1 MIEKITSLQN
11 KLVKTIASLKQKKHR
26 DELGLF
32 IVEGIRLCEEA
43 LRSDWN
49 IIYAVYDETVQND
62 RMQALVDSLDGRA
75 SKILGVSPLIYDK
88 MAETKDSQG
97 MLMVLEK
104 KASNIDELMA
114 IDKPVF
120 VVLDSVQDP
129 GNVGTI
135 IRTADAAGCSAVLM
149 TKGCADLF
157 GGKTVRA
164 TMGSLFHIPCITDCS
179 QTELLT
185 SFKEHKI
192 AVFATSLAGAK
203 EYFSV
208 DFNQSAAIVF
218 GNEGNGVSEEM
229 LEAAA
234 AKVHIPIY
242 GQAESL
248 NVAASAAV
256 ILYETVRQRRQNL

>member
-1 MIEKITSLQN
+1 
-11 KLVKTIASLKQKKHR
+11 
-26 DELGLF
+26 
-32 IVEGIRLCEEA
+32 
-43 LRSDWN
+43 
-49 IIYAVYDETVQND
+49 
-62 RMQALVDSLDGRA
+62 
-75 SKILGVSPLIYDK
+75 

-97 MLMVLEK
+97 ILLVLEK
-104 KASNIDELMA
+104 KASSIDELMA
-114 IDKPVF
+114 IEKPVF

-135 IRTADAAGCSAVLM
+135 IRTVDAAGCSAVLM

-164 TMGSLFHIPCITDCS
+164 TMGSLFHIPCITDCT

-185 SFKEHKI
+185 RFKEYKI

-208 DFNQSAAIVF
+208 DFSQPAAIVF
-218 GNEGNGVSEEM
+218 GNEGNGVSQEM
-229 LEAAA
+229 LKAAA

-256 ILYETVRQRRQNL
+256 ILYETVRQRRQTI